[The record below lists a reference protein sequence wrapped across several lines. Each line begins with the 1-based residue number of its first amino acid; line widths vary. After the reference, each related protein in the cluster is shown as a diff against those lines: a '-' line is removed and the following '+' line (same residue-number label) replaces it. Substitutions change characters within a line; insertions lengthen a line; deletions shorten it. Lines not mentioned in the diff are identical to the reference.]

1 MIEIVITRGTTKV
14 DAPKKMK
21 IASTWSRIV
30 PINYFPLSLKDI
42 EEYVKGI
49 LSGSNITTKKSA
61 LSDFV
66 ERIIGKN
73 HALEKLDWF
82 IHVEKNNQYIYRIEY
97 YRDSYLFA
105 LFLQEPFT
113 WTLEEIFKVQ
123 KKLSKMVFMVG
134 IWKIF

>member
-1 MIEIVITRGTTKV
+1 M
-14 DAPKKMK
+14 
-21 IASTWSRIV
+21 
-30 PINYFPLSLKDI
+30 
-42 EEYVKGI
+42 KGI

-82 IHVEKNNQYIYRIEY
+82 IRVEKKLVYIRSRNTVIP
-97 YRDSYLFA
+97 RLCIFA

-113 WTLEEIFKVQ
+113 WTVEEIFKVQ
-123 KKLSKMVFMVG
+123 KKLSKMV
-134 IWKIF
+134 